1 MEDNKNSSQSQVQSL
16 APEQIPPA
24 TPLAH
29 ERPKRKLKLQILI
42 AGIVIL
48 LLLIGGAS
56 ATFIFLSKSSSGKQ
70 KQTKVVITPQPTF
83 SQTTIIPSPTG
94 TMTTLSP
101 VLTPTPTISW
111 ATYTYVDPVSMF
123 TLKYPNDKW
132 IVQDSSERGLDGG
145 GTVLFAIGKELV
157 FVNGSKCLGG
167 KTYEEAN
174 AYQGETLNVGVT
186 IKLLSKKSLSLEGMR
201 GFLIETEEVPSNK
214 FISEVCLFNSEGKPK
229 MGFRYVGFDKDGYDK
244 YKQNFAEII
253 PTYKMLH

>member
-1 MEDNKNSSQSQVQSL
+1 MEDENLNQSPTQSL
-16 APEQIPPA
+16 TPEQIPPA
-24 TPLAH
+24 APLAP
-29 ERPKRKLKLQILI
+29 ETPRRKLKLPILI
-42 AGIVIL
+42 TGIIIL
-48 LLLIGGAS
+48 LLLTGSAS
-56 ATFIFLSKSSSGKQ
+56 AAFLFLPKSSSNSQ
-70 KQTKVVITPQPTF
+70 KQTEVVITPQPAF
-83 SQTTIIPSPTG
+83 SQTTIIPSPTT

-101 VLTPTPTISW
+101 IPTPTPTISW

-132 IVQDSSERGLDGG
+132 IVQESSERGLDGG

-157 FVNGSKCLGG
+157 FVNGSKCLG

-201 GFLIETEEVPSNK
+201 GFLIETEEFPSNK
-214 FISEVCLFNSEGKPK
+214 FISEVCLFNAEGKPK
-229 MGFRYVGFDKDGYDK
+229 MGFRYVGFGKDGYDK
-244 YKQNFAEII
+244 YKQNFSEII